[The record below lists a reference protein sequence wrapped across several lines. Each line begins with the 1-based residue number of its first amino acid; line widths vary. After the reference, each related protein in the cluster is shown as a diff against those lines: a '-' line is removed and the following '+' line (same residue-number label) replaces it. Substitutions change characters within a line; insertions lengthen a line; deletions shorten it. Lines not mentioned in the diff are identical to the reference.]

1 MRKQKIYVLLVLPL
15 LTFADLNIEQINSV
29 LSAIK
34 SNSKQISYY
43 TADKSLFTKLHL
55 HKSTSQENADILLF
69 PKNQHSDKM
78 IIVDSYSSLKKSKSS
93 IGAIYIK
100 KGRTQIMF
108 VEERLKAKGLELPNK
123 YKKYIIKEC
132 YLKEFCFLNK

>member
-1 MRKQKIYVLLVLPL
+1 MKKQKLYVLLIIPL
-15 LTFADLNIEQINSV
+15 LSFADLNIERVNSV

-34 SNSKQISYY
+34 LNNKSPSYY
-43 TADKSLFTKLHL
+43 TTNKSLLTKLKVP
-55 HKSTSQENADILLF
+55 KSKSVKSADILLF
-69 PKNQHSDKM
+69 PKNKNTKKM
-78 IIVDSYSSLKKSKSS
+78 IIVDSYNTLKKNEKS

-108 VEERLKAKGLELPNK
+108 VDERLKAKGLKLSSK

-132 YLKEFCFLNK
+132 YLKELCLLN

>member
-1 MRKQKIYVLLVLPL
+1 MRKKDIYLLLFIPL
-15 LTFADLNIEQINSV
+15 LAFSDLNIERVNSI

-34 SNSKQISYY
+34 SNNKSISYF
-43 TADKSLFTKLHL
+43 TADKSFFTKLNVP
-55 HKSTSQENADILLF
+55 KSKSMKNADVLLF
-69 PKNQHSDKM
+69 PKDKNSKKVV
-78 IIVDSYSSLKKSKSS
+78 IVDSYSTLKKNENS

-108 VEERLKAKGLELPNK
+108 VEERLKAKGLELSSE

-132 YLKEFCFLNK
+132 YLKELCFLN